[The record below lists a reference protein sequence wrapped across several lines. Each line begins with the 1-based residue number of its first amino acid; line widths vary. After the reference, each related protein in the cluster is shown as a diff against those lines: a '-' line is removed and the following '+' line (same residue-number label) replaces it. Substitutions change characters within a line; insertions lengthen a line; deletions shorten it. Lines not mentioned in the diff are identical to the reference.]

1 MHTYIVIM
9 CYAFD
14 KDSFTAFRYHLHA
27 GRCKS
32 ASDQDLFGFG
42 IMDTCSPSWFMG
54 CCLLLCN
61 HAVVPKWG
69 DSSQAVTYSSCCSGP
84 LSVPAGAAP
93 LMQGPLLVKT
103 NRFGVQYWKPS
114 FFSLRCV
121 HTYVC
126 TYCLLM
132 CKYVHTNVLTNT
144 YVHTYEHTYIMDT
157 CIHTVKTG
165 LLTYTAV
172 KMPCSSTTARSAQLC
187 VVYCSVIILL
197 LNACACVL

>member
-54 CCLLLCN
+54 CCQLRCN

-69 DSSQAVTYSSCCSGP
+69 DSSQAVTYSSCPSGP
-84 LSVPAGAAP
+84 LSVPHRCCSSDTRASAGEDQQVWSTV
-93 LMQGPLLVKT
+93 LETFLLFTQV
-103 NRFGVQYWKPS
+103 
-114 FFSLRCV
+114 C
-121 HTYVC
+121 TYVC
-126 TYCLLM
+126 TYYLLM
-132 CKYVHTNVLTNT
+132 SNSR
-144 YVHTYEHTYIMDT
+144 
-157 CIHTVKTG
+157 
-165 LLTYTAV
+165 
-172 KMPCSSTTARSAQLC
+172 SSWMS
-187 VVYCSVIILL
+187 
-197 LNACACVL
+197 